1 MVNASLKITFQLAI
15 FLTALFFLS
24 FLFGFFSIEDI
35 LSITN
40 INPESNAGKA
50 VDNLFSELK
59 IVTNNLFGLI
69 FKII

>member
-1 MVNASLKITFQLAI
+1 MVNTSLKITFQLTI

-24 FLFGFFSIEDI
+24 FLFGFFSIEDMM
-35 LSITN
+35 SIAN
-40 INPESNAGKA
+40 INPESNGGKA